1 MQSHFSGTDVPSSLL
16 STVAT
21 FSALEDHPAGMAI
34 SITLSQSLSPEFEHA
49 VLCSLYP
56 WPRTKSK
63 SISKPEHVTHGSPES
78 HVAAVSKGMDS
89 VRRAVLADQKPH
101 AMEKGPKHREGQWAE
116 NRKRTLSVLG
126 PDCFTLIRL
135 VADFPKLISLL
146 FIFGWFPL
154 PCSLRIQ
161 IALEF
166 IVALTKIRHSG
177 QQTFL
182 LQVSWKVTCYRFAQW
197 ASAAAFV
204 IFSIHSSSDTL

>member
-1 MQSHFSGTDVPSSLL
+1 MSCEMQSHFSGTDVPSSLL

-78 HVAAVSKGMDS
+78 HVAAVSKGTGS

-101 AMEKGPKHREGQWAE
+101 AMEKGPNTEKDNEQRTEKELFLSWAQ
-116 NRKRTLSVLG
+116 TVL
-126 PDCFTLIRL
+126 L
-135 VADFPKLISLL
+135 
-146 FIFGWFPL
+146 
-154 PCSLRIQ
+154 
-161 IALEF
+161 
-166 IVALTKIRHSG
+166 
-177 QQTFL
+177 
-182 LQVSWKVTCYRFAQW
+182 
-197 ASAAAFV
+197 
-204 IFSIHSSSDTL
+204 